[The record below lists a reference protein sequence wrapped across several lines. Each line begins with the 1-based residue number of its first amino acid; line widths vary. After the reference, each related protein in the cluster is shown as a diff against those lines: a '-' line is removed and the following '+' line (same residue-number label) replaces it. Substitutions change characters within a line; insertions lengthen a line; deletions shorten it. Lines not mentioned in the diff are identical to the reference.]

1 MSGRELIS
9 RTTRGLFRDLMT
21 DSTLGAIGAAFQD
34 EGFAP
39 NPDSTY
45 DDVSSRRILTQQYLA
60 AVAWSDIAHV
70 ERVLRVF
77 ERLVHGFD
85 PQYSSKFLNSL
96 RRDGYMVDEQT
107 GHIRAIGPRFSLSS
121 LSDLNDPLAIREQL
135 DRIQRAIVDD
145 PALAV
150 GSAKELIESTAKVVL
165 TVSTPIDSSRDQL
178 GLTNSPSR
186 IRRLTRSGRCGRIHA
201 SPQPLRRRRS

>member
-9 RTTRGLFRDLMT
+9 RTARGLFRDLMT

-45 DDVSSRRILTQQYLA
+45 DDGSSRRILTQRYLA

-85 PQYSSKFLNSL
+85 PQYSSKCSST
-96 RRDGYMVDEQT
+96 RCDETVTWSTSRQAT
-107 GHIRAIGPRFSLSS
+107 SGPSGPGSPCPR
-121 LSDLNDPLAIREQL
+121 LA
-135 DRIQRAIVDD
+135 
-145 PALAV
+145 
-150 GSAKELIESTAKVVL
+150 T
-165 TVSTPIDSSRDQL
+165 
-178 GLTNSPSR
+178 
-186 IRRLTRSGRCGRIHA
+186 
-201 SPQPLRRRRS
+201 

>member
-34 EGFAP
+34 EGFAA

-45 DDVSSRRILTQQYLA
+45 DDGSSRRILTQQYLA
-60 AVAWSDIAHV
+60 AVALSDIAHV
-70 ERVLRVF
+70 ERVLRAF

-96 RRDGYMVDEQT
+96 RRDGYMVNEQT

-121 LSDLNDPLAIREQL
+121 LSDLNDPSAIREQL
-135 DRIQRAIVDD
+135 DRFQRAIVDD

-150 GSAKELIESTAKVVL
+150 GGAKELIESTAKVVL

-201 SPQPLRRRRS
+201 PPQPLRRRRS